1 MKNIAYLLGIVLI
14 AASCQ
19 KVIDVDLNDTN
30 KTIVIEG
37 NYTGQDSTVRVNVS
51 LTSSY
56 FDSEPSP
63 VIDNAVVTITDGA
76 GITTVVPSIGSGN
89 YELSGYIPSYGSDY
103 VLTVTHDGVTYSA
116 KCNMPV
122 PVTLDP
128 ITYLYFDGFF
138 GAEGGYAA
146 FMNFNDPANV
156 ENYYIAALGLNGV
169 IYDGIDDLFTQDD
182 ALTDGNLVQRPL
194 FASDFY
200 DIGDTIYMELR
211 SVDKAIYDYTN
222 EIQSIIG
229 GSNSAAPG
237 NPTTNWDNGALGYF
251 NAYGISKDTVVV
263 Q

>member
-1 MKNIAYLLGIVLI
+1 MKKIAYLLGILVI

-30 KTIVIEG
+30 QTIVIEG
-37 NYTGQDSTVRVNVS
+37 NYTGQDSTVRVKITQ
-51 LTSSY
+51 TSSY

-63 VIDNAVVTITDGA
+63 VVDNAVVTITDA
-76 GITTVVPSIGSGN
+76 GGNTTVIPSVGN
-89 YELSGYIPSYGSDY
+89 GEYLLSGYAPSYGSDY
-103 VLTVTHDGVTYSA
+103 VLTVSHDGVTYTA

-122 PVTLDP
+122 PVALEP

-156 ENYYIAALGLNGV
+156 ANYYIAVLGLNGDV
-169 IYDGIDDLFTQDD
+169 FDGIDDIFTQDD
-182 ALTDGNLVQRPL
+182 ALTDGNLVERPL
-194 FASDFY
+194 FASDFF
-200 DIGDTIYMELR
+200 DIGDTVYMELR
-211 SVDKAIYDYTN
+211 SVDKAMYDYTN

-251 NAYGISKDTVVV
+251 NAYGVSVDTVVI